1 MNQDSQ
7 RPITVFTNSVDLT
20 VKILFH
26 EVRVV
31 IGEKQQ
37 LSDPTLI
44 GLSLPLGE
52 ASVRTISETGHNS
65 LKTGKSKS

>member
-1 MNQDSQ
+1 MNQDHRDLSLSS
-7 RPITVFTNSVDLT
+7 TNSVNLT

-26 EVRVV
+26 EVHVV

-37 LSDPTLI
+37 LPDPTLI
-44 GLSLPLGE
+44 GLSLLLGE